1 LCTERLSLGDFD
13 EDHGPRPGC
22 LSAHPREPAPFPRS
36 TERVHSRLQRYDRL
50 GVQATTEV
58 QAAARRVAEQNAA
71 LRSFLNELGKS
82 DSEIEEYLCRS
93 SGTESSASPPQTAL
107 PAMRSEM
114 VAPMHMSNGARVRT
128 EVERHSAA
136 SSTPSGSYTK
146 PTLQPN
152 TGTSANA
159 QLPHSGASCMQM
171 SPAPPNGQGSRN
183 TNTTSCEDAAR
194 IIARMRG
201 HYNEE
206 DVRAELG
213 CSTNKHCT
221 VENITIFSESEW

>member
-1 LCTERLSLGDFD
+1 MAQAQDA
-13 EDHGPRPGC
+13 
-22 LSAHPREPAPFPRS
+22 SARIRENQRRS
-36 TERVHSRLQRYDRL
+36 RARRKEYIQELEMRLQRYDRL

-93 SGTESSASPPQTAL
+93 SGTESSASPPQTT
-107 PAMRSEM
+107 PPVVPSEGI
-114 VAPMHMSNGARVRT
+114 VPMHMSNGARPRT
-128 EVERHSAA
+128 EAVPQ
-136 SSTPSGSYTK
+136 PSPAPFRKYSK
-146 PTLQPN
+146 PPLPPN
-152 TGTSANA
+152 TDTSGNP
-159 QLPHSGASCMQM
+159 QFSGSGASSMPI
-171 SPAPPNGQGSRN
+171 SPAPSDQGLRN
-183 TNTTSCEDAAR
+183 ANMTSCEDAAR